1 MNSLTEDPV
10 RGAEQLDQF
19 VEPNFLSG
27 MAMMFLMGMLFTGEE
42 GGAIRWAA
50 VQEWERS
57 TEERSGPV
65 GRWREEGSQGYRVRP
80 QLEQSAGE
88 QSFKCNKPGHTKKK
102 LP

>member
-1 MNSLTEDPV
+1 MGCPGGLPLLTSREVRNFQKEMNSLTEDPV

-19 VEPNFLSG
+19 VEPDFLSG

-65 GRWREEGSQGYRVRP
+65 GRWREEGS
-80 QLEQSAGE
+80 
-88 QSFKCNKPGHTKKK
+88 
-102 LP
+102 

>member
-1 MNSLTEDPV
+1 MGCPGGLPLLTSREVRNFQKEMNSLTEDPV

-50 VQEWERS
+50 VQVRERN
-57 TEERSGPV
+57 TEGSLGPGERQ
-65 GRWREEGSQGYRVRP
+65 REEGSRG
-80 QLEQSAGE
+80 
-88 QSFKCNKPGHTKKK
+88 
-102 LP
+102 